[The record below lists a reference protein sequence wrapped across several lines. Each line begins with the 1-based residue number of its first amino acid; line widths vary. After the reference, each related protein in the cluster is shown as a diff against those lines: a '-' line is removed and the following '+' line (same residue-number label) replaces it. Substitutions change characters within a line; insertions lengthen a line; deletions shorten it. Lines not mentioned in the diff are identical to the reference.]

1 MGYQR
6 KDGKYVG
13 DDGKLYA
20 NYNDALAQAN
30 SLRGRAAVEQAL
42 AETQQQISDRQGTL
56 GVHQF
61 LQRNIGAPLGFGGA
75 WDSGNQS
82 LNKELRGLESQQ
94 RVLTNTL
101 NDYRRRMGEGEPV
114 PDASGRDDQGADL
127 DMEFIRGLKDQTASS
142 PPPAPSLPPGGNPL
156 GTTPI
161 VDRNAERDAVYK
173 QMMQQYGGNTA
184 QEAFGLAPRSNEI
197 GYSDRADIQA
207 WMQANAGTPM
217 VEKFMAEQ
225 RAKGLVNEGQQ
236 LSMPQGDSSEAVES
250 REQAA
255 RVGRDGRTMLQA
267 AQSAVNSVQSDEIAQ
282 LRASEAQNEAL
293 QFGNKIGEPGEMNR
307 MQLFGMQNVSEQ
319 MQKSENSFQQ
329 GMQPFSARAAE
340 VGVELAD
347 PFDLF
352 NRPMNGKN
360 FLDLYRVR
368 P

>member
-1 MGYQR
+1 MA
-6 KDGKYVG
+6 GKYITV
-13 DDGKLYA
+13 
-20 NYNDALAQAN
+20 
-30 SLRGRAAVEQAL
+30 
-42 AETQQQISDRQGTL
+42 
-56 GVHQF
+56 
-61 LQRNIGAPLGFGGA
+61 P
-75 WDSGNQS
+75 GNQTYS
-82 LNKELRGLESQQ
+82 GRPERRYQMPDGEIRLTGPNMTLRDILNLGAF
-94 RVLTNTL
+94 
-101 NDYRRRMGEGEPV
+101 NDPRYYEQGNKPQPV
-114 PDASGRDDQGADL
+114 QPAPVVKDASGRDDQGADL
-127 DMEFIRGLKDQTASS
+127 DMEFIRGLKDESAS
-142 PPPAPSLPPGGNPL
+142 SLPPSPSVPLGGNPL
-156 GTTPI
+156 STTPI

-184 QEAFGLAPRSNEI
+184 QEAFGFAPRSNEI

-236 LSMPQGDSSEAVES
+236 LTMPQGDSPEAVES

-255 RVGRDGRTMLQA
+255 RIGRDGRTMLQA
-267 AQSAVNSVQSDEIAQ
+267 AQSAVNSVQSDEIAK

-293 QFGNKIGEPGEMNR
+293 QFGNKIGEPGAMNR

-319 MQKSENSFQQ
+319 LQKSENSYQQ